1 MGENASSS
9 DRPASPR
16 PQHEAGQS
24 EPDPSADNGTA
35 TSHNKEEGDA
45 ALDAGTDAGAEK
57 DDCDN
62 DNNDEVPSRKES
74 SSVSETTAG
83 SASASHHPAM
93 EAPQPRTSPATVAA
107 AASAAAAAASS
118 ASPASVRPP
127 ILRRPR
133 IGSQS
138 RLPGMAGGAHYP
150 PLGAGAS
157 RSGSAPQLRG
167 ILRPSSLSDSHLVR
181 ADAAAAAATAGATG
195 ADAPL
200 ANATFDL
207 VQPSAGT
214 TPLGGR
220 HRDSREE
227 LRRLMQAPVIDWT
240 AIRQVQARHYSRSR
254 QSQSGST
261 SAASS
266 ATASAPHSR
275 SSLASLSTASAS
287 ASATGGIGIHNL
299 RGTCSNTED
308 AVNSGSISDL
318 SGCGLPSAQALL
330 ASSHASMSG
339 GSRSSGGGGGMGVG
353 LGGASSRPGRNASW
367 DVVGHHH
374 PPRHIPHAAGG
385 SGGGGGGA
393 TAAGGPM
400 AHHRH
405 GLYLAGSASVQ
416 RNESFGGG
424 PRPQDQY
431 PRPPQSHQRR
441 RTVADIFAQAAG
453 ESRSSAADMFTRLL
467 NAGPCLGSS
476 SLSSSSSSAA
486 GFAAASSGP
495 MGAGSVYSHLLAPP
509 VPRNTGLVPRCGTG
523 TGGSRSIGLSVTA
536 VGGGGVDGIGESYL
550 GRDNSD
556 GGSCSAGSTGLSASD
571 GNESEASA
579 GGRRSAGLVLARRPS
594 SGMKR
599 GGSSGGHSHS
609 RGSGHGLVLAKS
621 HSKQSVTS
629 FGSTDSGGSGPR
641 RGLVLAKSTESL
653 GASRPTP
660 STITVGGFGLGL
672 GMSRTSGMP
681 GSLGSLGSLSNPS
694 PRAHWGRETGGESD
708 IFAPSAGVKRPRGSG
723 LVLTKDP
730 SSDKKAKT
738 NTSNKEG
745 QDDRPGLS
753 SS

>member
-45 ALDAGTDAGAEK
+45 AVDAGAEK
-57 DDCDN
+57 DD
-62 DNNDEVPSRKES
+62 DEVPSRKES

-107 AASAAAAAASS
+107 AAATAST
-118 ASPASVRPP
+118 ASPSSVRPP
-127 ILRRPR
+127 ILRRPL
-133 IGSQS
+133 IGIQS
-138 RLPGMAGGAHYP
+138 RHA
-150 PLGAGAS
+150 
-157 RSGSAPQLRG
+157 RSGSAPQPRG
-167 ILRPSSLSDSHLVR
+167 ILRPSSLSDSHLLR
-181 ADAAAAAATAGATG
+181 ADAAARRRAAAAATAGATG
-195 ADAPL
+195 ADAPQ

-207 VQPSAGT
+207 VQAPASAGTTDTNNTNTNTSASAGT

-220 HRDSREE
+220 HQDSREE

-299 RGTCSNTED
+299 RGTCGNTED

-339 GSRSSGGGGGMGVG
+339 GNRSSGGGGGMGVG

-385 SGGGGGGA
+385 SGGGGGDA
-393 TAAGGPM
+393 TAAGGPNAM

-476 SLSSSSSSAA
+476 SLSSSSSAA
-486 GFAAASSGP
+486 GSAAASSGP
-495 MGAGSVYSHLLAPP
+495 MGAGSVYSHLLANP

-523 TGGSRSIGLSVTA
+523 TGGSKSIGLSAAA

-550 GRDNSD
+550 GRDSSD

-594 SGMKR
+594 PGMKR
-599 GGSSGGHSHS
+599 GGSSGRHSHS

-681 GSLGSLGSLSNPS
+681 GSLGSLVSLSNPS

>member
-1 MGENASSS
+1 MG
-9 DRPASPR
+9 
-16 PQHEAGQS
+16 
-24 EPDPSADNGTA
+24 
-35 TSHNKEEGDA
+35 
-45 ALDAGTDAGAEK
+45 L
-57 DDCDN
+57 
-62 DNNDEVPSRKES
+62 
-74 SSVSETTAG
+74 
-83 SASASHHPAM
+83 
-93 EAPQPRTSPATVAA
+93 
-107 AASAAAAAASS
+107 
-118 ASPASVRPP
+118 
-127 ILRRPR
+127 
-133 IGSQS
+133 
-138 RLPGMAGGAHYP
+138 GGA
-150 PLGAGAS
+150 
-157 RSGSAPQLRG
+157 
-167 ILRPSSLSDSHLVR
+167 
-181 ADAAAAAATAGATG
+181 
-195 ADAPL
+195 
-200 ANATFDL
+200 
-207 VQPSAGT
+207 
-214 TPLGGR
+214 
-220 HRDSREE
+220 
-227 LRRLMQAPVIDWT
+227 
-240 AIRQVQARHYSRSR
+240 
-254 QSQSGST
+254 
-261 SAASS
+261 
-266 ATASAPHSR
+266 
-275 SSLASLSTASAS
+275 
-287 ASATGGIGIHNL
+287 
-299 RGTCSNTED
+299 
-308 AVNSGSISDL
+308 
-318 SGCGLPSAQALL
+318 
-330 ASSHASMSG
+330 
-339 GSRSSGGGGGMGVG
+339 
-353 LGGASSRPGRNASW
+353 GASSRPGRNASW
-367 DVVGHHH
+367 DVLGYHH
-374 PPRHIPHAAGG
+374 PPRHSPHAGG
-385 SGGGGGGA
+385 SGGGGGA
-393 TAAGGPM
+393 AAAAGGPDAM

-405 GLYLAGSASVQ
+405 SLYLAGSPGVQ

-424 PRPQDQY
+424 PRPQDQH
-431 PRPPQSHQRR
+431 PRPPQPQQRR

-467 NAGPCLGSS
+467 NAGPCPGSS
-476 SLSSSSSSAA
+476 SLSSSSSAA
-486 GFAAASSGP
+486 GSAAASSGP

-523 TGGSRSIGLSVTA
+523 TGGSRSIGLSATA

-550 GRDNSD
+550 GRDSSD

-594 SGMKR
+594 PGMKR
-599 GGSSGGHSHS
+599 GGSSGRHSHS

-681 GSLGSLGSLSNPS
+681 GSLGSLGSLGNPS